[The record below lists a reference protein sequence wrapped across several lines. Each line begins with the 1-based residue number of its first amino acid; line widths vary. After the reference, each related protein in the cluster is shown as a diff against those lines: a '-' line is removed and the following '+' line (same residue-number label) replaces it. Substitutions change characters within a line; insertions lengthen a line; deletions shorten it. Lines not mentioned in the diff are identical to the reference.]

1 MREQRKVTQKRATA
15 GKAETC
21 RLDRR
26 SRDLYRAHMRWVQSM
41 RRKGEK

>member
-1 MREQRKVTQKRATA
+1 MREQRKVTHKRAAA

-26 SRDLYRAHMRWVQSM
+26 ARDIFRAHMAWVKSM
-41 RRKGEK
+41 RKGGQ

>member
-1 MREQRKVTQKRATA
+1 MREQRKVTQKRGVA

-26 SRDLYRAHMRWVQSM
+26 TRDIFRAHMRWVQSM
-41 RRKGEK
+41 RKGGK

>member
-1 MREQRKVTQKRATA
+1 MREQRKVALRRATA

-26 SRDLYRAHMRWVQSM
+26 ARDLFRAHMAWVRTM
-41 RRKGEK
+41 RKGGK